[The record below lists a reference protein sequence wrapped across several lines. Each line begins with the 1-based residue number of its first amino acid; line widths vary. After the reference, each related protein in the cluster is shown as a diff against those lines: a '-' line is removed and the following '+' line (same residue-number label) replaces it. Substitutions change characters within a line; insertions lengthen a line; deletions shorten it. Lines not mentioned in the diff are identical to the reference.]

1 MTRKEVGSM
10 KNRLF
15 IFSCIIFLVFILFI
29 IYENIMM
36 FYLVNN
42 KELKLVYT
50 IHHEV
55 FYNRIIYNELEVTSF
70 THITF
75 KSVLKVIFNFI
86 QSIGIFEILYILF
99 SIPIYLNEEKDNRL
113 TKHYINI
120 YNVFGVKFLITVI
133 CLLLGYLTYSI
144 ELSIAWLIIKTVFV
158 LSIIYYTYIL
168 VRVIK
173 YLIN

>member
-1 MTRKEVGSM
+1 MRNNLFKINCIIFM
-10 KNRLF
+10 LF
-15 IFSCIIFLVFILFI
+15 IFYI

-36 FYLVNN
+36 IYLINT
-42 KELKLVYT
+42 KELKLIYT
-50 IHHEV
+50 SHYEI

-70 THITF
+70 THFTF
-75 KSVLKVIFNFI
+75 KSFLKVIFNFI

-120 YNVFGVKFLITVI
+120 YSVFGIKFLVTVI

-144 ELSIAWLIIKTVFV
+144 ELSIAWLIINIVLI
-158 LSIIYYTYIL
+158 LSIIYYTYVVI
-168 VRVIK
+168 RVIN
-173 YLIN
+173 YLKN

>member
-1 MTRKEVGSM
+1 MRNKLFKINCIILM
-10 KNRLF
+10 LF
-15 IFSCIIFLVFILFI
+15 IFYI

-36 FYLVNN
+36 IYLINT
-42 KELKLVYT
+42 KELKLIYT
-50 IHHEV
+50 SHYEI

-70 THITF
+70 THFTF
-75 KSVLKVIFNFI
+75 KSFLKVIFNFI

-120 YNVFGVKFLITVI
+120 YSVFGIKFLVTVI

-144 ELSIAWLIIKTVFV
+144 ELSIAWLIINIVLI
-158 LSIIYYTYIL
+158 LSIIYYTYVVI
-168 VRVIK
+168 RVIK
-173 YLIN
+173 YLKN